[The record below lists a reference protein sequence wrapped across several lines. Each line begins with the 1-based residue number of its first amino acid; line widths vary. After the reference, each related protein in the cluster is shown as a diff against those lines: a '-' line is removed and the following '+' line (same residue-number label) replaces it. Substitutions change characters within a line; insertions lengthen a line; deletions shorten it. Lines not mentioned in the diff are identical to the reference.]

1 MRKIIFLV
9 LLLVA
14 VLLPYVAS
22 SYLVFQISGALAFSV
37 ACLGLNTITGFSGQV
52 SLAHNAFFAL
62 GAYAAA
68 LSYQVPGVGHVGAV
82 LVAAV
87 VSGAAGILVGIPAQ
101 RIRGLY
107 LALVT
112 LAIAYVVTPVIKQ
125 FSSYTGGVLGLRIE
139 RPQAPD
145 WLPLSQ
151 DVWIYYLILAATL
164 LVFWI
169 TSNVLSGD
177 LRRSLIAIRDGELA
191 AQSMGI
197 NNKAIRT
204 FAFGYGCA
212 LAGVGGA
219 LLNLSL
225 GFIAPDSFTLLL
237 SIQFL
242 AGCVFGGAATIGGA
256 LVGGF
261 FMQLVPPL
269 ASDVSLSFSGAIFGG
284 ILILG
289 MMALP
294 KGVIG
299 SLKAFLERPS
309 AAGRAKVALRGSRQ
323 EQ

>member
-1 MRKIIFLV
+1 MRKLIFLA
-9 LLLVA
+9 LLLAATILPHVA
-14 VLLPYVAS
+14 G
-22 SYLVFQISGALAFSV
+22 SYLVFQLSGALAFSV

-52 SLAHNAFFAL
+52 SLAHNAFVAL

-68 LSYQVPGVGHVGAV
+68 LSYDALGVSHVGAV
-82 LVAAV
+82 ITAAL
-87 VSGAAGILVGIPAQ
+87 VSGVAGILIGIPAQ

-112 LAIAYVVTPVIKQ
+112 LAIAYIVTPMIKQ
-125 FSSYTGGVLGLRIE
+125 FSEYTGGVLGLRIE
-139 RPQAPD
+139 RPEPPA
-145 WLPLSQ
+145 WLPVSQ
-151 DVWIYYLILAATL
+151 DAWVYYIILAVTA

-197 NNKAIRT
+197 NNRAIRT

-242 AGCVFGGAATIGGA
+242 AACVFGGAATIGGA
-256 LVGGF
+256 LVAGF
-261 FMQLVPPL
+261 FMQLIPPL

-284 ILILG
+284 ILIIG
-289 MMALP
+289 MMVLP
-294 KGVIG
+294 KGVVG
-299 SLKAFLERPS
+299 SLKLFAEKHP
-309 AAGRAKVALRGSRQ
+309 ATRGLSPKCK
-323 EQ
+323 